1 LLVSPPNGKSR
12 EKKKE
17 KQKGFL
23 LQRIHGQHCYG
34 AILRYSERQLIS
46 KQTGTVL
53 QGSHGESIIN
63 EMVGID

>member
-1 LLVSPPNGKSR
+1 MTFDTDTALLWVSPPNGKSR

-23 LQRIHGQHCYG
+23 LQRIHGKHGYG

-46 KQTGTVL
+46 
-53 QGSHGESIIN
+53 
-63 EMVGID
+63 